1 MGPLRSTTLVLCLA
15 IVGVLPIRSEGA
27 RRLIRPEDF
36 ALLVRV
42 TDPQVSPDG
51 SRVAYTVSTVNL
63 DKDDRA
69 TNLWVTRWD
78 GSETRALTFGDET
91 QSNPRWSPDGKW
103 LAFLSGRGGDDDN
116 DQVWL
121 MSSTGGEAQR
131 ADGSQGRGGGF

>member
-1 MGPLRSTTLVLCLA
+1 M
-15 IVGVLPIRSEGA
+15 
-27 RRLIRPEDF
+27 
-36 ALLVRV
+36 LVRV

-91 QSNPRWSPDGKW
+91 QSNPR
-103 LAFLSGRGGDDDN
+103 
-116 DQVWL
+116 
-121 MSSTGGEAQR
+121 
-131 ADGSQGRGGGF
+131 